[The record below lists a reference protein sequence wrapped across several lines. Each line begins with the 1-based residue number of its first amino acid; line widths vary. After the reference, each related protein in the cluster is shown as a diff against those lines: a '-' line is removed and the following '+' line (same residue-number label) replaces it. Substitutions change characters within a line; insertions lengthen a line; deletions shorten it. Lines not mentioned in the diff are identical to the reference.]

1 MISLARAIGGAGVVM
16 VWAAIPA
23 GAAGT
28 NILTLGGSPYTQ
40 DFDSMGTGSTQP
52 PLGWNAG
59 TLGASTSDGV
69 IANVASLSASTGNS
83 TTAGNFN
90 YGSTGDSDRAI
101 GSLASGT
108 GGTRATQALFLND
121 TGLTLTNLT
130 ILYDGEQWRDGGTST
145 AVDQLTLYFSQATV
159 GGLTNFTAVGASF
172 NFVVPKNTSTAGSL
186 NGNLAV
192 NRVAG
197 IGGDFAVNIAPGEV
211 FALRWVDLDTA
222 GNDDAMAIDNFSLG
236 YAVIPEPSTLTLVA
250 AGLLGALACRRR
262 RKGPFAP

>member
-1 MISLARAIGGAGVVM
+1 MTVLTRAVSGVAV
-16 VWAAIPA
+16 VILSVATPA

-28 NILTLGGSPYTQ
+28 NILTLGGSPYTEN
-40 DFDSMGTGSTQP
+40 FDSMGTGSTQP

-90 YGSTGDSDRAI
+90 YGSSGDPDRAI

-108 GGTRATQALFLND
+108 GGTRATQVLFVNN
-121 TGLTLTNLT
+121 TGFTITNLT
-130 ILYDGEQWRDGGTST
+130 ITYDGEQWRDGGTST
-145 AVDQLTLYFSQATV
+145 AVDQLTLYFSQASV
-159 GGLTNFTAVGASF
+159 GGLTNFSAVGAAF

-186 NGNLAV
+186 NGNLAA

-197 IGGDFAVNIAPGEV
+197 IGGDFAVSIAPAEV
-211 FALRWVDLDTA
+211 FAFRWIDLDTA

-236 YAVIPEPSTLTLVA
+236 YSVIPEPSTLTLVA
-250 AGLLGALACRRR
+250 AGWLGVLALRRR
-262 RKGPFAP
+262 RATVFRA